1 MTLHKAI
8 GRYMAVDLRP
18 LSTVESPAFQKLV
31 HELDPM
37 YKLPGRTYF
46 SSMVLPDLYQET
58 RRYVEEALQQ
68 ACQVAITTDGWT
80 SRATES
86 YMTVTAHCI
95 DGDWKLQ
102 NFVLQTRQISESH
115 TGVNIAAVLDAAVEE
130 WELIRNGQDIPIVTD
145 NASNMYTAVKEA
157 KQLGPHVGCFAR
169 VRRIVAFFHRSSTAT
184 ALLVQKQKLLQLPQ
198 HKLIMDVVTRWN
210 SSYDMV
216 DLYLEQQAA
225 VMAVLTQSDVRRNAR
240 DICTLSD
247 EDITH
252 LEELSIILK
261 PLSTITA
268 MLCDAGRPTFSL
280 VLPLKERL
288 LQTLPPLDSDSTLA
302 STVKTAIMTNL
313 SSRYEDESLQLYLWQ
328 AAALDPRFKAMPT
341 MNAEKREMIYSSLL
355 NLASSEPNKIKTE
368 PAVVV
373 KREPGLSAAADVGPQ
388 PGTSTAPPLPALLPS
403 VPTEVDSDSVSE
415 PPRKKAAMEDIFGD
429 IYVTKVEPATHI
441 SPKLRAET
449 EIKKY
454 TDHGQTPGIPLTD
467 DPLLW
472 WKANQQE
479 FPLLSVVAR
488 RILCVPGTSV
498 PSERV
503 FSTAGDIISAQRA
516 SLSPEKAD
524 LLIFFKHNMRVWTS
538 LPGSLGESQ
547 IYGGIQLTFTLTG
560 SIWCIY
566 LANKTNKTLPV

>member
-1 MTLHKAI
+1 MKIQWLFCRAMTLHKAI
-8 GRYMAVDLRP
+8 GRYMAADLRP

-31 HELDPM
+31 HELDPK
-37 YKLPGRTYF
+37 YKLPGRIYF
-46 SSMVLPDLYQET
+46 SSTVLPDLYQET
-58 RRYVEEALQQ
+58 RQYVEEALQQ

-157 KQLGPHVGCFAR
+157 KHLGPHVGCFAHVLNLACQNALKVSTVARLLGR
-169 VRRIVAFFHRSSTAT
+169 VRRIVAFFHRSSTAA

-216 DLYLEQQAA
+216 DRYLEQQAA

-268 MLCDAGRPTFSL
+268 MLCDAGRPTLSL

-302 STVKTAIMTNL
+302 SAVKTAIMTNL
-313 SSRYEDESLQLYLWQ
+313 SSRYDCICGRLPHWTLVLR
-328 AAALDPRFKAMPT
+328 PC
-341 MNAEKREMIYSSLL
+341 
-355 NLASSEPNKIKTE
+355 
-368 PAVVV
+368 
-373 KREPGLSAAADVGPQ
+373 
-388 PGTSTAPPLPALLPS
+388 PP
-403 VPTEVDSDSVSE
+403 
-415 PPRKKAAMEDIFGD
+415 
-429 IYVTKVEPATHI
+429 
-441 SPKLRAET
+441 
-449 EIKKY
+449 
-454 TDHGQTPGIPLTD
+454 
-467 DPLLW
+467 
-472 WKANQQE
+472 
-479 FPLLSVVAR
+479 
-488 RILCVPGTSV
+488 
-498 PSERV
+498 
-503 FSTAGDIISAQRA
+503 
-516 SLSPEKAD
+516 
-524 LLIFFKHNMRVWTS
+524 
-538 LPGSLGESQ
+538 
-547 IYGGIQLTFTLTG
+547 
-560 SIWCIY
+560 
-566 LANKTNKTLPV
+566 